1 MTQFA
6 RLSVEAQNIVNK
18 FSNSIWSKGFYHS
31 PSIILGASLYSTN
44 PNAKSSVVKELDNYI
59 IDLKEELSSEQ
70 IDILKNEY
78 RNVILSCFDQ
88 DSVNFFR
95 NGATQITPSGLVD
108 LCLRIA
114 ECKPNSEVYLPYN
127 GTGEFSHKLI
137 GCKCEG
143 YEQSIINW
151 AISEILNSA
160 VGIECNIECVAFPI
174 VMTTK
179 EYDYIFTCP
188 PFGQRREAISSL
200 IHLLGT
206 NLKKDGN
213 FMLLFLLMF
222 VQLSVEGKVL
232 ILEKL

>member
-88 DSVNFFR
+88 DSV
-95 NGATQITPSGLVD
+95 L
-108 LCLRIA
+108 
-114 ECKPNSEVYLPYN
+114 
-127 GTGEFSHKLI
+127 
-137 GCKCEG
+137 
-143 YEQSIINW
+143 
-151 AISEILNSA
+151 
-160 VGIECNIECVAFPI
+160 
-174 VMTTK
+174 
-179 EYDYIFTCP
+179 
-188 PFGQRREAISSL
+188 SL
-200 IHLLGT
+200 IH
-206 NLKKDGN
+206 
-213 FMLLFLLMF
+213 
-222 VQLSVEGKVL
+222 
-232 ILEKL
+232 I